1 MTEEEAIKYL
11 KRMNDDS
18 CDQISDLIKRMRDE
32 IDSTW
37 QMLEEMR
44 LSDISNHTDTVNKE
58 IDRFIKEKRKVAK
71 VSEA

>member
-1 MTEEEAIKYL
+1 MSEEEAIKYL
-11 KRMNDDS
+11 RDMDDNT
-18 CDQISDLIKRMRDE
+18 CNLIADMIKRMRDE

-44 LSDISNHTDTVNKE
+44 LSDISNHTDVVNSE
-58 IDRFIKEKRKVAK
+58 IDRFIKERRKIAK

>member
-1 MTEEEAIKYL
+1 MNEEEAIKYL
-11 KRMNDDS
+11 KSLDDGN
-18 CDQISDLIKRMRDE
+18 CRLIADLIKSMRDE

-44 LSDISNHTDTVNKE
+44 LSDISNHTETVNKE
-58 IDRFIKEKRKVAK
+58 IDRFIKERRKIAK